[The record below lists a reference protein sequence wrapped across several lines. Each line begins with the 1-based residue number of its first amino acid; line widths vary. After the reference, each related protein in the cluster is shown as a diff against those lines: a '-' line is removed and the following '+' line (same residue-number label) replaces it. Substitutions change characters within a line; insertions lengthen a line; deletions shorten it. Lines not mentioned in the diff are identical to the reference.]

1 MSIPNRKNDIIDFMD
16 TVTIKNDNGM
26 INNLIKTKLMYKF
39 NDIEKDDE
47 LLTSYDDIRE
57 DDVLKIV
64 PLDESYMMICKVN
77 DIIFNVDIDTKIQ
90 SIDMIYVQVLRN
102 RYSKKKQYCKSY
114 KINPHKFHLFKSR
127 YNADQYYN
135 SIIQLSKQMHLW

>member
-1 MSIPNRKNDIIDFMD
+1 MSIPDRKNDIIDFMN
-16 TVTIKNDNGM
+16 TVTIKNNDDM
-26 INNLIKTKLMYKF
+26 INNLIKIKLIKKF
-39 NDIEKDDE
+39 DEIENEDD

-77 DIIFNVDIDTKIQ
+77 DIVFNIDMDTKMR
-90 SIDMIYVQVLRN
+90 SINMLYVQVLRN
-102 RYSKKKQYCKSY
+102 KYSKKKQYCKSY

-135 SIIQLSKQMHLW
+135 TIIQLSKQMHLW